1 MYKKDPTNIKNIDN
15 DNLRQVLRSEIGY
28 NEDKRVKK
36 RIDTLLLKSL
46 EFKSENGQK
55 VKVIEIPVLQE
66 ENPLYFKMHVRLQSF
81 LKKIDC
87 QAQPNEVYSFK
98 MHLKKVLKWTEYQ
111 EIYQPAELKNNA

>member
-1 MYKKDPTNIKNIDN
+1 M
-15 DNLRQVLRSEIGY
+15 
-28 NEDKRVKK
+28 
-36 RIDTLLLKSL
+36 LLKSL

-55 VKVIEIPVLQE
+55 VKVIEIPVLHE

-81 LKKIDC
+81 LKNIDRE
-87 QAQPNEVYSFK
+87 AQPNKVYSFK